1 MMNSRQEI
9 VEEMIL
15 REQIRKVIRIVKER
29 RRKADA
35 QMLNEEKE
43 LRSVLRKII
52 LAEAAINL
60 P

>member
-29 RRKADA
+29 RKKEADA
-35 QMLNEEKE
+35 WLHKRNN
-43 LRSVLRKII
+43 RKKK
-52 LAEAAINL
+52 
-60 P
+60 